1 MTMAKRSKTLAVT
14 ALVVL
19 AAFLVGF
26 TGTME
31 ARTKIVYWNT
41 YTDHHQ
47 EALEKVIAGFN
58 ASQDKYEVV
67 SQQQPYSEFDAK
79 LMQAVRIGMGPD
91 IVNMFPSDAI
101 NYISAGLLVDLAP
114 YINSP
119 EYGIPGYQTS
129 LPTGTF
135 AEITQWGGDSIY
147 LFPLT
152 LVGEV
157 LFYNKTLFD
166 KYGFEAPATWSELE
180 EISRV
185 IYENEGIP
193 GFGTDSVTDTYQC
206 LIVQAGSGYID
217 AETKSLVIDE
227 TIAKEK
233 LNWFADGVKAG
244 YFRLVGEDY
253 YFSNPFGSQAVASY
267 IGSSAG
273 VSYVEA
279 AAGGA
284 FEIGYAP
291 IPQEGPVQYISQW
304 SNNLVC
310 LSKDEE
316 HARGAYEFMKYFISQ
331 EVLVDWAIAFGSVPA
346 HQYAADTPRFKQY
359 AEENLAVKALLDE
372 IQYVGMLASIPGSA
386 NVRTEIDRM
395 VQSVALGV
403 MDADTAYTAFVRASQ
418 AALNE
423 Q

>member
-1 MTMAKRSKTLAVT
+1 MRKLSKTLVLT
-14 ALVVL
+14 ALVLVL
-19 AAFLVGF
+19 TSLGF
-26 TGTME
+26 SGCME
-31 ARTKIVYWNT
+31 AARTKIIYWNT

-47 EALEKVIAGFN
+47 EALEKIIAGFN

-91 IVNMFPSDAI
+91 LVNMFPSDAI
-101 NYISAGLLVDLAP
+101 NYINDGLMVDLAP
-114 YINSP
+114 YINHP
-119 EYGIPGYQTS
+119 EYGIPGFKDNIPAGS
-129 LPTGTF
+129 F
-135 AEITQWGGDSIY
+135 AEITQWGGDTIY
-147 LFPLT
+147 LCPLT
-152 LVGEV
+152 IVGEV

-166 KYGFEAPATWSELE
+166 KYGFGAPQTWSELAE
-180 EISRV
+180 ASKV
-185 IYENEGIP
+185 IYANEGIP

-206 LIVQAGSGYID
+206 LIMQAGSGYID
-217 AETKSLVIDE
+217 AAAKTLAIDE
-227 TIAKEK
+227 NIAKEK

-253 YFSNPFGSQAVASY
+253 FFSNPFGSQAVASY

-273 VSYVEA
+273 VSYVLA
-279 AAGGA
+279 AVGDA
-284 FEIGYAP
+284 FEVGYAP

-304 SNNLVC
+304 GNNLVC

-331 EVLVDWAIAFGSVPA
+331 EVIVDWAIAFGAVPA
-346 HQYAADTPRFKQY
+346 YQYAVETDRFQ
-359 AEENLAVKALLDE
+359 AFSQENLAVKALLE
-372 IQYVGMLASIPGSA
+372 EVQYVGMLPSIPGA
-386 NVRTEIDRM
+386 VNVRTEIDRM
-395 VQSVALGV
+395 VQSVSLGV

-418 AALNE
+418 AALN

>member
-1 MTMAKRSKTLAVT
+1 MQRLSKTLVVA

-19 AAFLVGF
+19 LASLVGF
-26 TGTME
+26 AGTME
-31 ARTKIVYWNT
+31 ARTKIIYWNT

-47 EALEKVIAGFN
+47 EALEKIIAGFN

-67 SQQQPYSEFDAK
+67 SQQQPYSEFDSK
-79 LMQAVRIGMGPD
+79 LMQSVRIGMGPD

-101 NYISAGLLVDLAP
+101 NYISQGLLVDLAP
-114 YINSP
+114 FINNP
-119 EYGIPGYQTS
+119 EYGIPGYKDS
-129 LPTGTF
+129 LPAGTF

-166 KYGFEAPATWSELE
+166 KYGFDAPKTWTELE
-180 EISRV
+180 EISKV
-185 IYENEGIP
+185 IYANEGIP

-206 LIVQAGSGYID
+206 LIMQAGSGYID
-217 AETKSLVIDE
+217 AAAKALVIDE
-227 TIAKEK
+227 AIAKEK
-233 LNWFADGVKAG
+233 LNWFANGVKAG

-273 VSYVEA
+273 VDYVKA
-279 AAGGA
+279 ATGDS

-291 IPQEGPVQYISQW
+291 IPQEGSVKYISQW
-304 SNNLVC
+304 SSNLVC

-316 HARGAYEFMKYFISQ
+316 HARGAYEFMKYLISQ
-331 EVLVDWAIAFGSVPA
+331 DVLVDWAIAFGAVPA
-346 HQYAADTPRFKQY
+346 HKYAVETERFQEFAQKN
-359 AEENLAVKALLDE
+359 EAVKALLEE

-423 Q
+423 

>member
-1 MTMAKRSKTLAVT
+1 MRKLSRTLVLT
-14 ALVVL
+14 TLVVL
-19 AAFLVGF
+19 LTSFLGF
-26 TGTME
+26 TGNIE
-31 ARTKIVYWNT
+31 AARTQIVYWNT

-47 EALEKVIAGFN
+47 EALEKIIAGFN

-79 LMQAVRIGMGPD
+79 LMHAVRIGVGPD
-91 IVNMFPSDAI
+91 LVNMFPSDAI
-101 NYISAGLLVDLAP
+101 NYINDGLLVDLAP
-114 YINSP
+114 YINHT
-119 EYGIPGYQTS
+119 EYGILDFQENIPAGS
-129 LPTGTF
+129 F

-152 LVGEV
+152 IVGEV
-157 LFYNKTLFD
+157 LYYNKTLFA
-166 KYGFEAPATWSELE
+166 KYGLAAPETWTELAEASK
-180 EISRV
+180 I

-206 LIVQAGSGYID
+206 LIMQAGSGYID
-217 AETKSLVIDE
+217 AASKSLTIDE
-227 TIAKEK
+227 TIAKEQ

-253 YFSNPFGSQAVASY
+253 FFSNPFGSQAVASY

-273 VSYVEA
+273 VSYVQA
-279 AAGGA
+279 AAGDS

-291 IPQEGPVQYISQW
+291 IPQEGPVKYISQW
-304 SNNLVC
+304 GNNLVC

-316 HARGAYEFMKYFISQ
+316 HARGAYEFMKYFASQ
-331 EVLVDWAIAFGSVPA
+331 DMIVDWAIAFGAVPA
-346 HQYAADTPRFKQY
+346 YQTAVETERFQEF
-359 AEENLAVKALLDE
+359 AQENLAVQALLE
-372 IQYVGMLASIPGSA
+372 QVQYVGMLPSIPGA
-386 NVRTEIDRM
+386 VNVRTEIDRM

-403 MDADTAYTAFVRASQ
+403 MDADTAYTVFERASQ
-418 AALNE
+418 AALN